1 MRTPESVHTLQ
12 EPPRPGFNLP
22 QFFFAVGA
30 SGPFFVGGFDESY
43 FGIHTQTNLIARR
56 DVMPL

>member
-12 EPPRPGFNLP
+12 EPPRLGFNLT

-43 FGIHTQTNLIARR
+43 FGTHTQTNLILCHG
-56 DVMPL
+56 VVPL